1 MAALVPLAFTAFVV
15 WPLTQDAGNL
25 GPIPLLI
32 ILPGASGYHIV
43 LVLLRLVWRVAVLVL
58 GHSAA
63 RAAKTDP

>member
-32 ILPGASGYHIV
+32 ILPGAAGYHIV
-43 LVLLRLVWRVAVLVL
+43 LVLLRLVWR
-58 GHSAA
+58 GGGA
-63 RAAKTDP
+63 RIGTLSSSRRQD